1 MQSEA
6 DSHHNLS
13 LFRSP
18 HANTS
23 TFNNF
28 TDLEAKPVS
37 TDNSILEQDEV
48 FLPWKNPHNLITFE
62 TFALIEHVLLCY
74 VNPVIFC
81 VGVPT
86 NVLNCVVFARQGLRD
101 RMNLCLF
108 CLSLVDLCYVT
119 IYYCASGLYC
129 FVELVRPDLVQ
140 WWKWTGHKHVL
151 GLYRGFLLCSG
162 CLTMIISVERCV
174 CVLWPL
180 RAASLMTARGLG
192 LVILCVVDVVHLLCL
207 VFPLK
212 VDVQLVNDF
221 VTNTSEYKLVP
232 SVLYLDD
239 PVVFD
244 VIEMTIVMNVIPL
257 FNFVVVGLAT
267 IVTVVQLRR
276 MMAWRSNTSTAKDSV
291 MTRQQVA
298 LVKMLVTVSTLFIL
312 TFSPFVALSI
322 TSLAEPEFF
331 LNRRYNNLFLATH
344 AVQMQLGMMNSSINF
359 FIYTCRS
366 SKFRE
371 ELKRLFCPPGC
382 SKVVEEDKQDLS
394 VSYRTREVSLGG
406 QTDVR
411 Q

>member
-1 MQSEA
+1 MLSDA
-6 DSHHNLS
+6 NIHSNLS
-13 LFRSP
+13 LANQTETHATSP
-18 HANTS
+18 DNVTNH
-23 TFNNF
+23 
-28 TDLEAKPVS
+28 DLARVS
-37 TDNSILEQDEV
+37 TDSVLLQAGEV

-129 FVELVRPDLVQ
+129 FVGLVRPDLVQ

-180 RAASLMTARGLG
+180 QAASLMTARGLG
-192 LVILCVVDVVHLLCL
+192 LVVLCVVAVVHLLC
-207 VFPLK
+207 VAFPLK
-212 VDVQLVNDF
+212 VNVQK
-221 VTNTSEYKLVP
+221 VTSPFTNASDYKLVLSEMYRDNP
-232 SVLYLDD
+232 VLFDTIEKTFVSN
-239 PVVFD
+239 VV
-244 VIEMTIVMNVIPL
+244 PL

-276 MMAWRSNTSTAKDSV
+276 MIAWRSNTSTAKDSV

-298 LVKMLVTVSTLFIL
+298 LVKMLVIVSTIFIL
-312 TFSPFVALSI
+312 TSCPFVALSI
-322 TSLAEPEFF
+322 TNLAEPQFA
-331 LNRRYNNLFLATH
+331 LNRRYTNTYLLTH
-344 AVQMQLGMMNSSINF
+344 ALHMTLGMLNSSINF
-359 FIYTCRS
+359 FVYVLRS

-371 ELKRLFCPPGC
+371 ELKRLPCLPCC
-382 SKVVEEDKQDLS
+382 STVVKEDKRDVSTSFATNEFS
-394 VSYRTREVSLGG
+394 VDG
-406 QTDVR
+406 QSSV
-411 Q
+411 QQ